1 MFTQRR
7 DSRAET
13 PIDELEYLMRKA
25 LCLASLISTLAPAA
39 ANSEVF
45 QINRNYLCATQT
57 AYYAAPQISAYG
69 EWTEPPTRFQIR
81 ILACE
86 VYCLPQKSKEPPLSL
101 HVMDSGQDWGQKFEG
116 YRGRASFH
124 SLNGGAVTVSPT
136 NLSLTRM
143 MIGSLPGAENQVSFV
158 LSATCHPIDEEPS

>member
-1 MFTQRR
+1 
-7 DSRAET
+7 
-13 PIDELEYLMRKA
+13 MRVE
-25 LCLASLISTLAPAA
+25 LCLAAAIATSAPAA

-57 AYYAAPQISAYG
+57 AYYAAPQLSVSG
-69 EWTEPPTRFQIR
+69 EWLEPPTRFQIR
-81 ILACE
+81 IQACE
-86 VYCLPQKSKEPPLSL
+86 VYCLPQKSKQPPLSL

-124 SLNGGAVTVSPT
+124 SLSGGSVTVSST

-143 MIGSLPGAENQVSFV
+143 MIGSLPGAEDQVSFV
-158 LSATCHPIDEEPS
+158 LSATCHPIDEAPSYLPSQ